1 MLCFCGYG
9 QDLSIENI
17 TEGEDV
23 GTMVFTVTLNGDVA
37 GGTTV
42 NYFLIDDTAAGGV
55 DYDNTIGPTLFF
67 FGIDG
72 ETRTITVA
80 ITDDFVDEDNED
92 FTVQLGA
99 PSNGVGLSGGGDA
112 RGRIQDNDTSGINI
126 SPVIGNTNEAGGT
139 ATFTLSLD
147 SQPTANVVIALSSN
161 DVSEGTVPVSVTK
174 TPGNW
179 NANTIVTVTGVDDD
193 IVDGDII
200 YTIVTGNVT
209 SADPNY
215 NAFGG
220 GSIPN
225 LQVTN
230 DDDDVAGITISPIS
244 GNTTEAGGTATFT
257 VSLDSQPTAN
267 VVIALSSNDVS
278 EGIVPASVTKT
289 PGNWNANTIVTV
301 TGEDDNIVDGDVI
314 YTIVTGNVTSAD
326 PNYNTFGAASIPNF
340 QVTNEDNDSPGINIS
355 PISGNTTEAG
365 GTATFTVSLDSQPTA
380 NVVIALS
387 SNDVSEGTVPA
398 SVTKTP
404 GNWNANTTV
413 TVTGVDDNIV
423 DGDVIYTIVTGNV
436 TSADPN
442 YNAFGAGS
450 IPNFQVTNED
460 DDVIG
465 INISAI
471 SGNTTEAGGTATF
484 TVSLDSEPAA
494 NVVIALSSND
504 ASEGT
509 VPVSVTKTP
518 GNWNAN
524 TAVTVTGVDD
534 NIVDGNVGYTIIT
547 GNVTSGDANYNALNG
562 AAAADITVTNIDN
575 DVAVLTIADKA
586 ENEDIVSGN
595 LIFDATLD
603 IEVVGGFTV
612 GYTFANG
619 TAIGGGIDFT
629 ATPGVL
635 TFDGDAGEVQ
645 TITVAIVDDEL
656 LEETEDFTVQLG
668 ITSNPAV
675 TIAGGGTATGSIND
689 DDNCAPAPILDT
701 SVSTSFCD
709 IIDVNLNDYTSTLA
723 PAGTVLTWSTISNP
737 LNENAYLTPSQV
749 ANPPNDGSYFGF
761 FLNTNGTPLD
771 FSDDCASGVM
781 EVELILNTSP
791 TLTGFTDGE
800 RCGRGTVALTAQA
813 SGAASLVW
821 YAAVDSDTPL
831 FTGEN
836 FSTPA
841 ITSTT
846 TFYVEALENNCTS
859 ERQEVVALV
868 GEASTTGT
876 ATNSAACNVA
886 TNGPTLI
893 DLDDRLTGA
902 SVGVW
907 SVTTDLSNSITISSD
922 NEIDFAGRISGDYVF
937 TFTTT
942 DFTAPCTEETVDV
955 TISVSDC
962 NTDDDLDGLVT
973 GQEVALG
980 TDPNNPDTDGDGI
993 EDGEEAGT
1001 DLNNPIDEDNDG
1013 IIDAL
1018 DSNILDT
1025 DGDGVNDQQDPA
1037 NENPCIPDNSSADC
1051 PVDLEITKTA
1061 DTLAALIGDT
1071 VTFTITVNNL
1081 TDKIVNSAKIG
1092 DLLENGFEFVS
1103 QSGSTGSYNA
1113 VNGEWDIENL
1123 PALGTATLDIVV
1135 TIIEGDNY
1143 TNTAQLLESTP
1154 VDDNASN
1161 DVSEPVVIETT
1172 IAEGVDLLIEKRA
1185 IPNTVLIGD
1194 NVVFE
1199 IKVTNQSLSDVVSNI
1214 RILDV
1219 LDANFEFISTETDNG
1234 NYDEV
1239 SGEWLIPELQLEE
1252 VAVLLLTARAPRL
1265 GIFENTASY
1274 ISSSPRDGDD
1284 TNNSETV
1291 LVEVIEPTEASPGFL
1306 YNQFSPDSGDE
1317 VNDILRINLEDR
1329 ELNINVD
1336 ILFSIKIYDRYGNF
1350 VYEVLNKAVSN
1361 VKRADVWDGTW
1372 EGKQAPKGTYFYI
1385 MNYSLNGG
1393 EEIVNKGWIQL
1404 IR

>member
-1 MLCFCGYG
+1 
-9 QDLSIENI
+9 
-17 TEGEDV
+17 
-23 GTMVFTVTLNGDVA
+23 MVFTVTLNGDVP

-42 NYFLIDDTAAGGV
+42 NYSFIDVSATGGV

-67 FGIDG
+67 LGNDG

-80 ITDDFVDEDNED
+80 ITDDFIDEDNED
-92 FTVQLGA
+92 FTVQLGV
-99 PSNGVGLSGGGDA
+99 PSNGVSLSRGGDA
-112 RGRIQDNDTSGINI
+112 RGRILDNDTVGINI
-126 SPVIGNTNEAGGT
+126 SPISGNTTEAGGQATFLFTLTSQPTADVTIAIDQYDVTETFGPATIVLSPTSWNTGVPLIVTGVDDDFIDGDIVDNIRTGDVTSGDSFYDDLNGGDVVNLVVTNEDDDVAGVNISAISGNTTEAGGT
-139 ATFTLSLD
+139 ATFTVSLD
-147 SQPTANVVIALSSN
+147 SQPTANVAIALSSS
-161 DVSEGTVPVSVTK
+161 DSSEGTVPVSIIK
-174 TPGNW
+174 TAANW
-179 NANTIVTVTGVDDD
+179 NANTQVTITGVDDD
-193 IVDGDII
+193 IVDGDVI
-200 YTIVTGNVT
+200 YTIITGNVT
-209 SADPNY
+209 SFDPNY
-215 NAFGG
+215 NALGG
-220 GSIPN
+220 GSIPDF
-225 LQVTN
+225 QVTN
-230 DDDDVAGITISPIS
+230 DDDDAVGITISPIS

-267 VVIALSSNDVS
+267 VLI
-278 EGIVPASVTKT
+278 E
-289 PGNWNANTIVTV
+289 
-301 TGEDDNIVDGDVI
+301 
-314 YTIVTGNVTSAD
+314 
-326 PNYNTFGAASIPNF
+326 
-340 QVTNEDNDSPGINIS
+340 
-355 PISGNTTEAG
+355 
-365 GTATFTVSLDSQPTA
+365 
-380 NVVIALS
+380 LS
-387 SNDVSEGTVPA
+387 SNDVSEGTVPV

-423 DGDVIYTIVTGNV
+423 DGDVIYTIVTGNI

-442 YNAFGAGS
+442 YNALVGGS
-450 IPNFQVTNED
+450 IPNLQVTNED
-460 DDVIG
+460 DDTVG
-465 INISAI
+465 ITISPI
-471 SGNTTEAGGTATF
+471 NGNTNEAGGTATF
-484 TVSLDSEPAA
+484 TVSLDSQPTADV
-494 NVVIALSSND
+494 NIALSSSD
-504 ASEGT
+504 PSEGT
-509 VPVSVTKTP
+509 VPISVTKTP

-524 TAVTVTGVDD
+524 TIVTVTGVDD
-534 NIVDGNVGYTIIT
+534 NIVDGNVGYTIVT

-562 AAAADITVTNIDN
+562 AAVADITVTNTDN
-575 DVAVLTIADKA
+575 DTAIITLADKA
-586 ENEDIVSGN
+586 ENEDIISGN

-603 IEVVGGFTV
+603 IAVDGGFTV
-612 GYTFANG
+612 GYTFTNG
-619 TAIGGGIDFT
+619 TAIGGGTDFT
-629 ATPGVL
+629 GIPGTL
-635 TFDGDAGEVQ
+635 TFVGDAGEVQ
-645 TITVAIVDDEL
+645 TITVAIVDDQL
-656 LEETEDFTVQLG
+656 LEQTEDFTVQLAAP
-668 ITSNPAV
+668 SNLAV
-675 TIAGGGTATGSIND
+675 TLAGGGTATGSIND

-709 IIDVNLNDYTSTLA
+709 VIDVNLNDYTSTPA
-723 PAGTVLTWSTISNP
+723 PSGTVLTWSTLSNP

-761 FLNTNGTPLD
+761 FLDTNGTPND

-800 RCGRGTVALTAQA
+800 RCGTGTVTLMAQG

-821 YAAVDSDTPL
+821 YASEDSDTPL

-836 FSTPA
+836 FVTDEIS
-841 ITSTT
+841 STT
-846 TFYVEALENNCTS
+846 TYYVAALENNCTS
-859 ERQEVVALV
+859 DRQAVVALV

-876 ATNSAACNVA
+876 ATNGAACNVT

-907 SVTTDLSNSITISSD
+907 SVTTDISNSITINSD

-942 DFTAPCTEETVDV
+942 AFTAPCTEETVDV

-973 GQEVALG
+973 GQEVVLG

-993 EDGEEAGT
+993 EDGVEAGT
-1001 DLNNPIDEDNDG
+1001 DLNNPLDEDDDG

-1071 VTFTITVNNL
+1071 VTFTITVTNL
-1081 TDKIVNSAKIG
+1081 TDKVTEVAKVG
-1092 DLLENGFEFVS
+1092 DLLENGFEYVS
-1103 QSGSTGSYNA
+1103 QSASNGTYDE
-1113 VNGEWDIENL
+1113 VTGEWDIENL

-1135 TIIEGDNY
+1135 TLVEGDSY

-1172 IAEGVDLLIEKRA
+1172 IVEGVDLVIEKRA

-1239 SGEWLIPELQLEE
+1239 TGEWTIPELQLGEE
-1252 VAVLLLTARAPRL
+1252 AVLLLTARAPRL

-1291 LVEVIEPTEASPGFL
+1291 RVEVIEPTEASPGFL

-1350 VYEVLNKAVSN
+1350 VHEVFNKAVSN
-1361 VKRADVWDGTW
+1361 VKTADVWDGTW